1 MIYFMRRL
9 LLLPVIFL
17 TIFSTANGQ
26 GCVAVKN
33 LAGFGQFASLGFKET
48 PDTWSLDINNR
59 YFAAWNV
66 YQGTKK
72 IGIDGNYLYEYAVN
86 FELLKDLKNGWSL
99 GFDLPIASNKTISTN
114 NDGLQHPMYAF
125 GVSDI
130 RFTVYKWLF
139 DTQVPRKGN
148 IQVGLGLKFP
158 TGNYHT
164 LDYWYYGGNPD
175 TKALVPDNVAI
186 QLGDGGTGIT
196 TAINAFYIFNRTVSI
211 YANLFYLISP
221 ANTNGVLAYP
231 PGALP
236 PSVDSL
242 NKETTNNVNS
252 VPDNY
257 TLRAGANLTFDRL
270 VFTAG
275 LRFEGAPAHDL
286 IGEDDGLRRVGHI
299 FSIEPGMEYKFKK
312 AILYAFVTVPVE
324 RQTIETVPDER
335 QQAITGVPFI
345 TPGHFANIVY
355 YLGYTFT
362 F

>member
-1 MIYFMRRL
+1 MIFMRKL
-9 LLLPVIFL
+9 LVLPIILLHC
-17 TIFSTANGQ
+17 FSVANGQ

-33 LAGFGQFASLGFKET
+33 LAGFGQFAALGFKET

-59 YFAAWNV
+59 YFNAFQLF
-66 YQGTKK
+66 QGSNK
-72 IGIDGNYLYEYAVN
+72 IPQDGNFLYEYAVN
-86 FELLKDLKNGWSL
+86 FELSKVLANGWSL
-99 GFDLPIASNKTISTN
+99 SFDLPIAVNSAKGTFS
-114 NDGLQHPMYAF
+114 DGEQHYQHSF

-130 RFTVYKWLF
+130 RFTVYKWLL
-139 DTQVPRKGN
+139 DMKVPRRGN
-148 IQVGLGLKFP
+148 IQFGLGLKFP
-158 TGNYHT
+158 TGNYHSE
-164 LDYWYYGGNPD
+164 DYWYYGGTPD
-175 TKALVPDNVAI
+175 MKSLVPVNVAI

-196 TAINAFYIFNRTVSI
+196 TALNAFYIFNRTVSV

-221 ANTNGVLAYP
+221 VNTNGVLAYP

-242 NKETTNNVNS
+242 NAQTTNNVNS

-257 TLRAGANLTFDRL
+257 TLRAGANFTFDKL
-270 VFTAG
+270 VLTAG
-275 LRFEGAPAHDL
+275 LRYEGAPAHDL

-299 FSIEPGMEYKFKK
+299 FSAEPGVEYKFKK
-312 AILYAFVTVPVE
+312 AILYGFVTIPIQ
-324 RQTIETVPDER
+324 RKTIETVPDER
-335 QQAITGVPFI
+335 QEAITGVPFI